1 MTGIIKLTLAG
12 INTGPFNLYSNIDGY
27 ISAFAVNITRAQ
39 LLTGYPTDA
48 IPSLTTII
56 RIMSIGDCTN
66 YIDVP
71 LPNCLLIGTG
81 VITIPPPTTTTTTTL
96 PLTTTTTSTSTS
108 TSTTTTTVIP
118 TTTTTSSSTSTTTST
133 TTVIPTTTTTTT
145 MAVINCGSSSS
156 FSGGISY
163 PTTQSV
169 ILGTTTGNTSLL
181 YDAQS
186 VPDRFIV
193 EWNSS
198 VVIDT
203 GYRGGASYDF
213 GGGSRLSF
221 TNSLNG
227 QFDPITLTSY
237 PDLTNFPDDGYPRIL
252 GSGLGSTSFLKDLAN
267 DTSVI
272 IKIYAPMEGTV
283 WSYTL
288 NCPGVSPTTT
298 STTTTLI
305 PTTTTTT
312 TPVVLDCTL
321 AGTAIEQ

>member
-1 MTGIIKLTLAG
+1 MTGIITLNIAG
-12 INTGPFNLYSNIDGY
+12 TDTGPFNLYSNINGY

-39 LLTGYPTDA
+39 LLTGYSTDA
-48 IPSLTTII
+48 IPDFATII
-56 RIMSIGDCTN
+56 RIMSIGNCNN

-71 LPNCLLIGTG
+71 IPTCLLIGTG

-96 PLTTTTTSTSTS
+96 PLTTTTSTSTS

-118 TTTTTSSSTSTTTST
+118 TTTTTTTT
-133 TTVIPTTTTTTT
+133 
-145 MAVINCGSSSS
+145 AVINCGSSSS

-181 YDAQS
+181 YNAQS

-252 GSGLGSTSFLKDLAN
+252 GSGLGSASFLKDLTN
-267 DTSVI
+267 DTYVI
-272 IKIYAPMEGTV
+272 IKIYAPMDGTV

-312 TPVVLDCTL
+312 TPIVLDCTL

>member
-1 MTGIIKLTLAG
+1 MTGVITLTIASTD
-12 INTGPFNLYSNIDGY
+12 TGPFDLYSNINGY
-27 ISAFAVNITRAQ
+27 ISAFAVNITRTQ

-48 IPSLTTII
+48 IPNLTTII
-56 RIMSIGDCTN
+56 RIMSIGNCTN
-66 YIDVP
+66 YIDVH
-71 LPNCLLIGTG
+71 LPTCLLIGTG

-96 PLTTTTTSTSTS
+96 PLTTTTSTSTS
-108 TSTTTTTVIP
+108 T

-133 TTVIPTTTTTTT
+133 TTVIPITTTTTTT
-145 MAVINCGSSSS
+145 VVINCGSSSS

-181 YDAQS
+181 YNAQS

-252 GSGLGSTSFLKDLAN
+252 GSGLGLTSFLKDLTN
-267 DTSVI
+267 DTYVI
-272 IKIYAPMEGTV
+272 IKIYAPMDGTV

-312 TPVVLDCTL
+312 TPIVLDCTL

>member
-12 INTGPFNLYSNIDGY
+12 IDTGPFNLYSNIDGY
-27 ISAFAVNITRAQ
+27 ISAFAVNITKAQ
-39 LLTGYPTDA
+39 LLAGYPTDA
-48 IPSLTTII
+48 IPNLTTII

-71 LPNCLLIGTG
+71 LPTCLLIGTG

-96 PLTTTTTSTSTS
+96 PLTTTSTS
-108 TSTTTTTVIP
+108 
-118 TTTTTSSSTSTTTST
+118 
-133 TTVIPTTTTTTT
+133 TTTTTTT

-181 YDAQS
+181 YNAQS

-252 GSGLGSTSFLKDLAN
+252 GSGLGSTSFLKDLTN
-267 DTSVI
+267 DTYVI

-298 STTTTLI
+298 
-305 PTTTTTT
+305 TTT
-312 TPVVLDCTL
+312 TPIVLDCTL